1 MRTNRR
7 NRHGFTL
14 IETVVTI
21 GIIAALA
28 AVVYPAV
35 VKQFDTADPAR
46 LAEDLN
52 NIRTGIETFGVNV
65 RPHQPKDLE
74 DLVNLI
80 TVAAPDSTARGALYS
95 LADAANW
102 KGPYITLSVLDA
114 ASGNDTVVTTG
125 FGAVILN
132 RLGLYDVGLA
142 NGGDTVSTPNAAT
155 AEFIAIRIKGLSGA
169 AFNAVNQLLD
179 GPTESTAA
187 LRRQIGRFRCPS
199 AAPADTDPCVDAY
212 YLVSSFR

>member
-1 MRTNRR
+1 MRTHRR
-7 NRHGFTL
+7 SRRGFTL

-95 LADAANW
+95 TADVASW

-132 RLGLYDVGLA
+132 RLGLYDIGLA
-142 NGGDTVSTPNAAT
+142 NGGDTVSTPNAIN
-155 AEFIAIRIKGLSGA
+155 AEFIVIRIKGLSGA
-169 AFNAVNQLLD
+169 AFNAVNGLLD

-212 YLVSSFR
+212 YLVSSLR